1 MIVRKAELSDAA
13 QIAGIYNYYIENSI
27 ATFEVA
33 AIDADESAWRMREVF
48 ALGYPYFVAENDG
61 EIVGYAYAGIYKFR
75 AAYLHSVEV
84 SVYLKNGASGAGIG
98 SRLYEGLFAEFEKM
112 KNIHAV
118 IAGISL
124 PNDASVRLH
133 EKFGMEKVAHFREVG
148 FKFEKWIDV
157 GYWELI
163 NRQSSILNRKL

>member
-1 MIVRKAELSDAA
+1 MIVRKAGLCDAA
-13 QIAGIYNYYIENSI
+13 PIAGIYYFYVENSI

-33 AIDADESAWRMREVF
+33 AIDAVETARRMREVF
-48 ALGYPYFVAENDG
+48 ALGYPYFVAVNDG
-61 EIVGYAYAGIYKFR
+61 EVVGYAYAGIYKSR

-84 SVYLKNGASGAGIG
+84 SGYLKNGALGAGTG
-98 SRLYEGLFAEFEKM
+98 SRLYGKLFAEVAAM
-112 KNIHAV
+112 PNIHAV

-133 EKFGMEKVAHFREVG
+133 EKFGMEKVAHFGEVG
-148 FKFEKWIDV
+148 FKFGQWIDV

-163 NRQSSILNRKL
+163 NRES